1 MIKKLVVVLL
11 LVGAGVF
18 LVKKTSLVSY
28 AGTLWCQV
36 TKQSKEAI
44 PTKFE
49 LDRVRHEINKME
61 GDISN
66 MIRPIAEHMAAI
78 NRLKKDI
85 QTTRGQLTQQKETLL
100 TMTKDLENNKQY
112 VVYSGET
119 YSAERIRNKLQR
131 EFDSFK
137 RVEANLKSQEK
148 LLDAKE
154 TALSAT
160 REQLAK
166 LISKKREYEVR
177 LSQLAADEEV
187 LRVARLGTRLEIDD
201 SRATEIE
208 AALQSIEQR
217 QDVLRNEIELRN
229 GPQAAD
235 FIPVNNRRTTVDLVE
250 IRNYLQDAPAQETTA
265 GVER

>member
-49 LDRVRHEINKME
+49 LDRVRHEISKME

-78 NRLKKDI
+78 NKLKKDI
-85 QTTRGQLTQQKETLL
+85 QITRGQLTQQKEALL
-100 TMTKDLENNKQY
+100 TMTNDLAKNPQY
-112 VVYSGET
+112 VVYSGES
-119 YSAERIRNKLQR
+119 YSAERIRKKLER
-131 EFDSFK
+131 EFESFK
-137 RVEANLKSQEK
+137 RVEANLKSQER

-154 TALSAT
+154 TSLAAT

-166 LISKKREYEVR
+166 LIAQKSEYELR
-177 LSQLAADEEV
+177 ISQLEADEQV
-187 LRVARLGTRLEIDD
+187 LQVAKLVTRLEIDD
-201 SRATEIE
+201 S
-208 AALQSIEQR
+208 
-217 QDVLRNEIELRN
+217 
-229 GPQAAD
+229 
-235 FIPVNNRRTTVDLVE
+235 
-250 IRNYLQDAPAQETTA
+250 
-265 GVER
+265 